1 MTLCNKNIENVTKIS
16 QNHIKVQIINEM
28 FEVKI
33 KNKKRKLSEA
43 AHVTV
48 VDVVPLRCKSDENNT

>member
-1 MTLCNKNIENVTKIS
+1 
-16 QNHIKVQIINEM
+16 M

-43 AHVTV
+43 AIVTV